1 MTSCAPLQILVHL
14 TRTMDE
20 HEILEIIPGF
30 VLDLRTLMSDWKKK
44 NSTKFCDFKE
54 VWKQLGLS
62 MIHAARPKKIRKER
76 MDNDAVRNSVWVFV
90 CE

>member
-30 VLDLRTLMSDWKKK
+30 VLDLRTLMSDWKK
-44 NSTKFCDFKE
+44 
-54 VWKQLGLS
+54 V
-62 MIHAARPKKIRKER
+62 P
-76 MDNDAVRNSVWVFV
+76 
-90 CE
+90 